1 MAWLEQRNKN
11 YQLVLRYDGKKCKR
25 SLKTSSIEVAEEILE
40 RVERRIRLIEMGDIS
55 IPDDADVISY
65 LISGESHER
74 RKIHKPRQTE
84 YTLKKL
90 CEEYLESL
98 PPGALEGTTLETAKV
113 HMKHL
118 KSVLGETFAVR
129 NLNLKILQNYV
140 NDRSE
145 EVGIRGKK
153 LSPVTIRKELG
164 TFSSIWNW
172 AVQSEKL
179 EGVFPNRGLKFP
191 KTDQKQPFQ
200 TFEEIERQIERGHLS
215 EAQQADLWDCLYL
228 TQESIERVLNFI
240 KENATTEIL
249 YPMVLIAAHTGARR
263 SEICRI
269 ESRDFDFESGTL
281 LIRERK
287 RSRTQRTTR
296 KVPLSARLHSVME
309 SWIQGHAR
317 QFAFSTEPTELAPRF
332 ATEALSNC
340 LDDSKWSVI
349 KGWHVFRHSFIS
361 NCAAKGIDQRII
373 DSWSGH
379 QTEEMRKRYT
389 HLFPDSQRAAMN
401 TVFG

>member
-1 MAWLEQRNKN
+1 MAWLEQRNKK

-25 SLKTSSIEVAEEILE
+25 SLKTASVEEAEEILQ
-40 RVERRIRLIEMGDIS
+40 RVERRIRLIELGDIA
-55 IPDDADVISY
+55 IPENSDVISF
-65 LISGESHER
+65 LITGEGQER
-74 RKIHKPRQTE
+74 VQLHKPRQIK

-90 CEEYLESL
+90 CEDYLESL
-98 PPGALEGTTLETAKV
+98 PRGALEGTTLETAKI

-118 KSVLGETFAVR
+118 KRVLGEDFAVEQ
-129 NLNLKILQNYV
+129 LNLRALQEYV
-140 NDRSE
+140 NNRSNE
-145 EVGIRGKK
+145 SGLRGKK

-191 KTDQKQPFQ
+191 KTDQKQHFQ
-200 TFEEIERQIERGHLS
+200 TYEEIERQIQRGNLN

-228 TQESIERVLNFI
+228 TQGSIAEVLDFI
-240 KENATTEIL
+240 REKVTNDFL

-269 ESRDFDFESGTL
+269 ESRDFDFETGTL

-296 KVPLSARLHSVME
+296 KVPLSALLHSVME
-309 SWIQGHAR
+309 PWIRKHAR
-317 QFAFSTEPTELAPRF
+317 QFAFEEGKQELAPRV
-332 ATEALSNC
+332 ATEALSYC
-340 LDDSKWSVI
+340 LNDSKWSVL

-379 QTEEMRKRYT
+379 QTEEMRRRYT